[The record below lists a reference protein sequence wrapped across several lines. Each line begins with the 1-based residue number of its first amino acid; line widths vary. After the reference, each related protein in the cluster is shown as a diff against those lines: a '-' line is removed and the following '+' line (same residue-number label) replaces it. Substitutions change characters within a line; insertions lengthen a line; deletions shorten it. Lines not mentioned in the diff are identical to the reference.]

1 MGNKKDVLL
10 KPDGRPPL
18 MPSVLMS
25 CCIIMCLAPAV
36 LLPGH
41 IFFRTAADLW
51 LLNIVFALTPVVESR
66 SRIAT
71 KIFWVAILGALVMF
85 LSATAY
91 ALHQYKEQ
99 QISDSWLV
107 IYSLYVIS
115 IYLIAH
121 YLRKRFIK

>member
-1 MGNKKDVLL
+1 MGNQKGVVL

-18 MPSVLMS
+18 GPSLLVS
-25 CCIIMCLAPAV
+25 CFIIMCLAPVV
-36 LLPGH
+36 LLSGH

-66 SRIAT
+66 SRLIT
-71 KIFWVAILGALVMF
+71 KIFWISILGAFIMF

-99 QISDSWLV
+99 PVSDSWLV
-107 IYSLYVIS
+107 TYSLYVIAV
-115 IYLIAH
+115 YLIAH
-121 YLRKRFIK
+121 FLRKQFIK